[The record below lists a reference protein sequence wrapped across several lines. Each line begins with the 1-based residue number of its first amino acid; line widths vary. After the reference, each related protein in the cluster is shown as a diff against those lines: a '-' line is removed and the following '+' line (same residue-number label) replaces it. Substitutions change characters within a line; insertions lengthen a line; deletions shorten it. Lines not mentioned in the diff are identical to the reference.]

1 MWRFICLALCFTFIA
16 GCSSH
21 RLYDWGGYDS
31 HLYRYYENPQAAESF
46 RNALESHIG
55 RLESMGRKPPP
66 GLYAELGTL
75 YLERGDTGQAITL
88 YEKEQQAWPESER
101 LMASLI
107 SNLSTETNS
116 E

>member
-1 MWRFICLALCFTFIA
+1 MWRLLCLSLCFLSVA
-16 GCSSH
+16 GCSGH

-31 HLYRYYENPQAAESF
+31 YLYSYYENPQAAESF
-46 RNALESHIG
+46 RKALETHIS
-55 RLESMGRKPPP
+55 RLESMGRTPPP

-75 YLERGDTGQAITL
+75 YLERGDTRQAIAF
-88 YEKEQQAWPESER
+88 YEKEQQAWPESQH

-107 SNLSTETNS
+107 ANLSKETHK